1 MAAYGYSFVTDKA
14 FSAFARDLE
23 QGAWKG
29 VSVDKYDVPNRVPAA
44 SLFEA
49 PRPVVWKLRARWSIA
64 ALDEALGVASAAAL
78 AELDTEWDTAQ
89 RALHLFLASAAES
102 KDPAQR
108 DAAVRLRGALLAGAG
123 TERIQYA
130 YDAEVDYGWH
140 QVAVAAKAPLAA
152 DVKKVGAG
160 AYLKRIEEATE
171 ALARGSGAPPA
182 RSAPSRARSA
192 SGRRWS
198 RARRRS
204 TPSTASSAG
213 SSSTRRA
220 ASSATCSRRSTRRS
234 SPSSSGARSAR
245 RPLPRR
251 RRTPPRKTSPR
262 KTPRSPRRRRARPNE
277 HLPAEERGRP
287 PALRSPSL
295 NPAGSPQPFPEP
307 LPGLRSPSLNLC
319 RASATLART
328 PAELSAALA
337 RTPAESPQPFPEPLP
352 ALRSPCPNP
361 CRLSAALAR
370 TPAGSPQAL
379 PSPPPGDRQHVLPLL
394 PSRLQRLPRTEP
406 RLLATFCYPPPP

>member
-29 VSVDKYDVPNRVPAA
+29 VSIDKYDVPNRVPAA

-123 TERIQYA
+123 TEQTQYA

-140 QVAVAAKAPLAA
+140 QVAVAGKAPLAA

-160 AYLKRIEEATE
+160 AYLKRAEEATE
-171 ALARGSGAPPA
+171 ALARGLGRTSGQKRAVA
-182 RSAPSRARSA
+182 RSKRIREAVVGCTQAFNA
-192 SGRRWS
+192 IHGELGWLIEH
-198 RARRRS
+198 
-204 TPSTASSAG
+204 TPSGKQRDLLQALHAPFL
-213 SSSTRRA
+213 A
-220 ASSATCSRRSTRRS
+220 
-234 SPSSSGARSAR
+234 
-245 RPLPRR
+245 LLE
-251 RRTPPRKTSPR
+251 
-262 KTPRSPRRRRARPNE
+262 RSPQRAPAAAAPE
-277 HLPAEERGRP
+277 EDAAEKDVAEED
-287 PALRSPSL
+287 A
-295 NPAGSPQPFPEP
+295 AVPETP
-307 LPGLRSPSLNLC
+307 E
-319 RASATLART
+319 SA
-328 PAELSAALA
+328 
-337 RTPAESPQPFPEPLP
+337 PE
-352 ALRSPCPNP
+352 
-361 CRLSAALAR
+361 
-370 TPAGSPQAL
+370 
-379 PSPPPGDRQHVLPLL
+379 
-394 PSRLQRLPRTEP
+394 
-406 RLLATFCYPPPP
+406 